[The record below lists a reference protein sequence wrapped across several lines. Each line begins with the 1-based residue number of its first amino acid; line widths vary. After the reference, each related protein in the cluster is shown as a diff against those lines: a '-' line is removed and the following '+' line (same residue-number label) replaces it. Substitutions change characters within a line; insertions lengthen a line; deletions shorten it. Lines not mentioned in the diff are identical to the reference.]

1 MLWNVPELDL
11 PKPAELRAC
20 QDSGRSQNPPRGPCS
35 LKAKCAVP
43 LFVPLRKPY
52 LKWHE
57 TDDFVPW
64 SLGEMSD
71 WGIPHVLGRC
81 PFVIKQQVF
90 FSALQQRGD
99 RFVFLAGGWG
109 QTGCLV
115 SDTELIRG
123 LKWFGLHKHC
133 AALDLCDSLT
143 FAFPRSL
150 FDLSDGRALAC
161 SLLALPG
168 ETCEHQRTACV
179 FISALCRFVFFI
191 CLFLRCRH
199 PESRQAE
206 ETLAAWTNY

>member
-1 MLWNVPELDL
+1 MAWDGWFCALKFGGDVRLGNSPRSGQMLLCYKAAGVLFC
-11 PKPAELRAC
+11 PAAER
-20 QDSGRSQNPPRGPCS
+20 
-35 LKAKCAVP
+35 
-43 LFVPLRKPY
+43 
-52 LKWHE
+52 
-57 TDDFVPW
+57 W
-64 SLGEMSD
+64 S
-71 WGIPHVLGRC
+71 VC
-81 PFVIKQQVF
+81 
-90 FSALQQRGD
+90 
-99 RFVFLAGGWG
+99 FLAGGWG

-179 FISALCRFVFFI
+179 FISLPYVG
-191 CLFLRCRH
+191 LFSSSVCFCVAGIQRADRPRKRWQHGPTTRRYMLLFNVLSGFLGGSLFERWSTTHTKWPR
-199 PESRQAE
+199 RQR
-206 ETLAAWTNY
+206 LMWN

>member
-1 MLWNVPELDL
+1 MAWDGWFCALKFGGDVRLGNSPRSGQMLLCYKAAGVLFC
-11 PKPAELRAC
+11 PAAER
-20 QDSGRSQNPPRGPCS
+20 
-35 LKAKCAVP
+35 
-43 LFVPLRKPY
+43 
-52 LKWHE
+52 
-57 TDDFVPW
+57 W
-64 SLGEMSD
+64 S
-71 WGIPHVLGRC
+71 VC
-81 PFVIKQQVF
+81 
-90 FSALQQRGD
+90 
-99 RFVFLAGGWG
+99 FLAGGWG

-150 FDLSDGRALAC
+150 FDLSVGSTRWNMWASKDCMCFHL
-161 SLLALPG
+161 
-168 ETCEHQRTACV
+168 
-179 FISALCRFVFFI
+179 FALCRFVFFI

>member
-1 MLWNVPELDL
+1 MAWDGWFCALKFGGDVRLGNSPRSGQMLLCYKAAGVLFC
-11 PKPAELRAC
+11 PAAER
-20 QDSGRSQNPPRGPCS
+20 
-35 LKAKCAVP
+35 
-43 LFVPLRKPY
+43 
-52 LKWHE
+52 
-57 TDDFVPW
+57 W
-64 SLGEMSD
+64 S
-71 WGIPHVLGRC
+71 VC
-81 PFVIKQQVF
+81 
-90 FSALQQRGD
+90 
-99 RFVFLAGGWG
+99 FLAGGWG

-179 FISALCRFVFFI
+179 FISLPYVG
-191 CLFLRCRH
+191 LFSSSVCFYVAGIQRADRPRKHWQHGPTTRRYMLLFNVLSGFLGGSLLERWSTTHTKWPR
-199 PESRQAE
+199 RQR
-206 ETLAAWTNY
+206 LMWN

>member
-1 MLWNVPELDL
+1 MAWDGWFCALKFGGDVRLGNSPRSGQMLLCYKAAGVLFC
-11 PKPAELRAC
+11 PAGER
-20 QDSGRSQNPPRGPCS
+20 
-35 LKAKCAVP
+35 
-43 LFVPLRKPY
+43 
-52 LKWHE
+52 
-57 TDDFVPW
+57 W
-64 SLGEMSD
+64 S
-71 WGIPHVLGRC
+71 VC
-81 PFVIKQQVF
+81 
-90 FSALQQRGD
+90 
-99 RFVFLAGGWG
+99 FLAGGWG

-179 FISALCRFVFFI
+179 SISLPYVG
-191 CLFLRCRH
+191 LFSSSVCFCVAGIQRADRPRKHWQHGPTTRRYMLLFNVLSGFLGGSLFERWSTTHTKWPR
-199 PESRQAE
+199 RQR
-206 ETLAAWTNY
+206 LMWN

>member
-1 MLWNVPELDL
+1 MAWDGWFCALKFGGDVRLGNSPRSGQMLLCYKAAGVLFC
-11 PKPAELRAC
+11 PAAER
-20 QDSGRSQNPPRGPCS
+20 
-35 LKAKCAVP
+35 
-43 LFVPLRKPY
+43 
-52 LKWHE
+52 
-57 TDDFVPW
+57 W
-64 SLGEMSD
+64 S
-71 WGIPHVLGRC
+71 VC
-81 PFVIKQQVF
+81 
-90 FSALQQRGD
+90 
-99 RFVFLAGGWG
+99 FLAGGWG

-168 ETCEHQRTACV
+168 ETWASKDCMCFHL
-179 FISALCRFVFFI
+179 FALCRFVFFI

>member
-1 MLWNVPELDL
+1 MARDGWFCALKFGGDVRLGNSPRSGQMLLCYKAAGVLFC
-11 PKPAELRAC
+11 PAAER
-20 QDSGRSQNPPRGPCS
+20 
-35 LKAKCAVP
+35 
-43 LFVPLRKPY
+43 
-52 LKWHE
+52 
-57 TDDFVPW
+57 W
-64 SLGEMSD
+64 S
-71 WGIPHVLGRC
+71 VC
-81 PFVIKQQVF
+81 
-90 FSALQQRGD
+90 
-99 RFVFLAGGWG
+99 FLAGGWG

-179 FISALCRFVFFI
+179 FISLPYVG
-191 CLFLRCRH
+191 LFSSSVCFCVAGIQRADRPRKHWQHGPTTRRYMLLFNVLSGFLGGSLFERWSTTHTKWPR
-199 PESRQAE
+199 RQR
-206 ETLAAWTNY
+206 LMWN

>member
-1 MLWNVPELDL
+1 MAWDGWFCALKFGGDVRLGNSPRSGQMLLCYKAAGVLFC
-11 PKPAELRAC
+11 PAAER
-20 QDSGRSQNPPRGPCS
+20 
-35 LKAKCAVP
+35 
-43 LFVPLRKPY
+43 
-52 LKWHE
+52 
-57 TDDFVPW
+57 W
-64 SLGEMSD
+64 S
-71 WGIPHVLGRC
+71 VC
-81 PFVIKQQVF
+81 
-90 FSALQQRGD
+90 
-99 RFVFLAGGWG
+99 FLAGGWG

-179 FISALCRFVFFI
+179 SISLPYVG
-191 CLFLRCRH
+191 LFSSSVCFCVAGIQRADRPRKHWQHGPTTRRYMLLFNVLSGFLGGSLFERWSTTHTKWPR
-199 PESRQAE
+199 RQR
-206 ETLAAWTNY
+206 LMWN

>member
-1 MLWNVPELDL
+1 MAWDGWFCALKFGGDVRLGNSPRSGQMLLCYKAAGVLFC
-11 PKPAELRAC
+11 PAAER
-20 QDSGRSQNPPRGPCS
+20 
-35 LKAKCAVP
+35 
-43 LFVPLRKPY
+43 
-52 LKWHE
+52 
-57 TDDFVPW
+57 W
-64 SLGEMSD
+64 S
-71 WGIPHVLGRC
+71 VC
-81 PFVIKQQVF
+81 
-90 FSALQQRGD
+90 
-99 RFVFLAGGWG
+99 FLAGGWG

-179 FISALCRFVFFI
+179 FISLPYVG
-191 CLFLRCRH
+191 LFSSSVCFCIAGIQRADRPRKHWQHGPTTRRYMLLFNVLSGFLGGSLFERWSTTHTKWPR
-199 PESRQAE
+199 RQR
-206 ETLAAWTNY
+206 LMWN

>member
-1 MLWNVPELDL
+1 MAWDGWFCALKFGGDVWLGN
-11 PKPAELRAC
+11 
-20 QDSGRSQNPPRGPCS
+20 SPCS
-35 LKAKCAVP
+35 GQMLLCYKAAGV
-43 LFVPLRKPY
+43 LFCPAAER
-52 LKWHE
+52 
-57 TDDFVPW
+57 W
-64 SLGEMSD
+64 S
-71 WGIPHVLGRC
+71 VC
-81 PFVIKQQVF
+81 
-90 FSALQQRGD
+90 
-99 RFVFLAGGWG
+99 FLAGGWG

-179 FISALCRFVFFI
+179 FISLPYVG
-191 CLFLRCRH
+191 LFSSSVCFYVAGIQRADRPRKHWQHGPTTRRYMLLFNVLSGFLGGSLFERWSTTHTKWPR
-199 PESRQAE
+199 RQR
-206 ETLAAWTNY
+206 LMWN

>member
-1 MLWNVPELDL
+1 MAWDGWFCALKFGGDVRLGNSPRSGQMLLCYKAAGVLFC
-11 PKPAELRAC
+11 PAAER
-20 QDSGRSQNPPRGPCS
+20 
-35 LKAKCAVP
+35 
-43 LFVPLRKPY
+43 
-52 LKWHE
+52 
-57 TDDFVPW
+57 W
-64 SLGEMSD
+64 S
-71 WGIPHVLGRC
+71 VC
-81 PFVIKQQVF
+81 
-90 FSALQQRGD
+90 
-99 RFVFLAGGWG
+99 FLAGGWG

-179 FISALCRFVFFI
+179 FISLPYVG
-191 CLFLRCRH
+191 LFSSSVCFYVAGIQRADRPRKHWQHGPTTRRYMLLFNVLSGFLGGSLFERWSTTHTKWPR
-199 PESRQAE
+199 RQR
-206 ETLAAWTNY
+206 LMWN

>member
-1 MLWNVPELDL
+1 MAWDGWFCALKFGGDVRLGNSPRSGQMLLCYKAAGVLFC
-11 PKPAELRAC
+11 PAAER
-20 QDSGRSQNPPRGPCS
+20 
-35 LKAKCAVP
+35 
-43 LFVPLRKPY
+43 
-52 LKWHE
+52 
-57 TDDFVPW
+57 W
-64 SLGEMSD
+64 S
-71 WGIPHVLGRC
+71 VC
-81 PFVIKQQVF
+81 
-90 FSALQQRGD
+90 
-99 RFVFLAGGWG
+99 FLAGGWG

-179 FISALCRFVFFI
+179 FISLPYVG
-191 CLFLRCRH
+191 LFSSSVCFCVAGIQRADRPRKHWQHGPTTRRYMLLFNVLSGFLGGSLFERWSTTHTKWPR
-199 PESRQAE
+199 RQR
-206 ETLAAWTNY
+206 LMWN

>member
-1 MLWNVPELDL
+1 MAWDGWFCALKFGGDVRLGNSPRSGQMLLCYKAAGVLFC
-11 PKPAELRAC
+11 PAAER
-20 QDSGRSQNPPRGPCS
+20 
-35 LKAKCAVP
+35 
-43 LFVPLRKPY
+43 
-52 LKWHE
+52 
-57 TDDFVPW
+57 W
-64 SLGEMSD
+64 S
-71 WGIPHVLGRC
+71 VC
-81 PFVIKQQVF
+81 
-90 FSALQQRGD
+90 
-99 RFVFLAGGWG
+99 FLAGGWG

-179 FISALCRFVFFI
+179 FISLPYVG
-191 CLFLRCRH
+191 LFSSSVCFYVAGIQRADRPRKHWQHGPTTRRYMLLFNVLSGFLGSSLFERWSTTHTKWPR
-199 PESRQAE
+199 RQR
-206 ETLAAWTNY
+206 LMWN

>member
-1 MLWNVPELDL
+1 MAWDGLFCALKFGGDVRLGNSPRSGQMLLCYKAAGVLFC
-11 PKPAELRAC
+11 PAAER
-20 QDSGRSQNPPRGPCS
+20 
-35 LKAKCAVP
+35 
-43 LFVPLRKPY
+43 
-52 LKWHE
+52 
-57 TDDFVPW
+57 W
-64 SLGEMSD
+64 S
-71 WGIPHVLGRC
+71 VC
-81 PFVIKQQVF
+81 
-90 FSALQQRGD
+90 
-99 RFVFLAGGWG
+99 FLAGGWG

-179 FISALCRFVFFI
+179 FISLPYVG
-191 CLFLRCRH
+191 LFSSSVCFCVAGIQRADRPRKHWQHGPTTRRYMLLFNVLSGFLGGSLFERWSTTHTKWPR
-199 PESRQAE
+199 RQR
-206 ETLAAWTNY
+206 LMWN

>member
-1 MLWNVPELDL
+1 MAWDGWFCALKFGGDVRLGNSPRSGQMLLCYKAAGVLFC
-11 PKPAELRAC
+11 PAAER
-20 QDSGRSQNPPRGPCS
+20 
-35 LKAKCAVP
+35 
-43 LFVPLRKPY
+43 
-52 LKWHE
+52 
-57 TDDFVPW
+57 W
-64 SLGEMSD
+64 S
-71 WGIPHVLGRC
+71 VC
-81 PFVIKQQVF
+81 
-90 FSALQQRGD
+90 
-99 RFVFLAGGWG
+99 FLAGGWG

-179 FISALCRFVFFI
+179 FISLPYVG
-191 CLFLRCRH
+191 LFSSSVCFCVAGIQRADRPRKHWQHGPTTRRYMLLFNVLSGFLGGSLFERWSTTH
-199 PESRQAE
+199 TKWPRQQR
-206 ETLAAWTNY
+206 LMWN

>member
-1 MLWNVPELDL
+1 MAWDGWFCALKFGGDVRLGNSPRSGQMLLCYKAAGVLFC
-11 PKPAELRAC
+11 PAAER
-20 QDSGRSQNPPRGPCS
+20 
-35 LKAKCAVP
+35 
-43 LFVPLRKPY
+43 
-52 LKWHE
+52 
-57 TDDFVPW
+57 W
-64 SLGEMSD
+64 S
-71 WGIPHVLGRC
+71 VC
-81 PFVIKQQVF
+81 
-90 FSALQQRGD
+90 
-99 RFVFLAGGWG
+99 FLAGGWG

-179 FISALCRFVFFI
+179 FISLPYVS
-191 CLFLRCRH
+191 LFSSSVCFCVAGIQRADRPRKHWQHGPTTRRYMLLFNVLSGFLGGSLFERWSTTHTKWPR
-199 PESRQAE
+199 RQR
-206 ETLAAWTNY
+206 LMWN